1 MEIRQSAGLLMFRRR
16 PGWEFFLVHPGGPF
30 YARKDHGFWTIPK
43 GLIEPGEGALEVAAR
58 EFEEETGRS
67 PAACGLRGAP
77 IPLGQVLQRGGKQV
91 EAWGFEG
98 EWPPGLEVRSNTFE
112 LEWPPR
118 SGRRQ
123 VFPEVDRG
131 GFFGLA
137 EARRKL
143 NPAQVEFLDRLLL
156 HFERSSPRS

>member
-1 MEIRQSAGLLMFRRR
+1 MESQQSAGLLMFRRAKE
-16 PGWEFFLVHPGGPF
+16 WEFFLVHPGGPF
-30 YARKDHGFWTIPK
+30 FARKDDGVWTIPK

-58 EFEEETGRS
+58 EFEEETGLS
-67 PAACGLRGAP
+67 PTSCGLRGDP
-77 IPLGQVLQRGGKQV
+77 IPLGSVQQRSGKRV

-98 EWPPGLEVRSNTFE
+98 EWPPGREVTSNTFE

-131 GFFGLA
+131 GFFPLA

-143 NPAQVEFLDRLLL
+143 NPAQVEFLDRLLQ
-156 HFERSSPRS
+156 HFERFSPRS

>member
-1 MEIRQSAGLLMFRRR
+1 MDIQHSAGFLMFRQS
-16 PGWEFFLVHPGGPF
+16 PAWQFFLVHPGGPF
-30 YARKDHGFWTIPK
+30 FARKDHGVWTIPK

-67 PAACGLRGAP
+67 AAACGLRGEP
-77 IPLGQVLQRGGKQV
+77 IPLGHIQQRGGKLV

-98 EWPPGLEVRSNTFE
+98 AWPPGHEVKSNTFT

-123 VFPEVDRG
+123 EFPEVDRG
-131 GFFGLA
+131 GFFPLA

-143 NPAQVEFLDRLLL
+143 NPAQVEFLDRLLQ